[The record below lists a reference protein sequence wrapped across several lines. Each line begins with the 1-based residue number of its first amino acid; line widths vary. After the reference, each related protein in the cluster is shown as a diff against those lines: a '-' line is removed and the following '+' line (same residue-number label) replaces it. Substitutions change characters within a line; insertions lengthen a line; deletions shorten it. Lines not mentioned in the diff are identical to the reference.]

1 MAKPPP
7 PGLPAPPAGLLAPPA
22 GLQAAQ
28 VVPAGS
34 WPLLLVTRPQP
45 QADEWVASL
54 RALGLRA
61 VALPLLGIAPPADPA
76 PVRAAWAVLAGAATG
91 TATGTATNNAT
102 GTAID
107 NAIDNATGTTTDRA
121 TDHHPGRHADLR
133 PGHEPARLPAVVM
146 FVSPSAVDRFFALK
160 PAGLAWPAGVMAAG
174 TGPGT
179 GRALLAAHVP
189 AAAVLTPPEDGD
201 RFDSE
206 ALWVVLRSRVHWAG
220 SAALIVRGEGGRD
233 WLADTLRRQGASV
246 HFVEAYRRTVPV
258 LDAPAQA
265 ALQQALAQPA
275 ACCWLFSSSEAVGH
289 LPALAPG
296 ADWSQAVALATH
308 PRIAAAA
315 RRLGVGRVVQVPPS
329 PEAVARLL
337 RDEQGLA

>member
-7 PGLPAPPAGLLAPPA
+7 PGLPALPNSLP
-22 GLQAAQ
+22 AAQ
-28 VVPAGS
+28 VAHVAPAGA

-45 QADEWVASL
+45 QADEWVTSL
-54 RALGLRA
+54 QALGLRA
-61 VALPLLGIAPPADPA
+61 LALPLLDIAPPADPA
-76 PVRAAWAVLAGAATG
+76 PVRAAWAVLAG
-91 TATGTATNNAT
+91 TATGTES
-102 GTAID
+102 
-107 NAIDNATGTTTDRA
+107 DNATG
-121 TDHHPGRHADLR
+121 HHPGHQ
-133 PGHEPARLPAVVM
+133 PARSPALVM

-179 GRALLAAHVP
+179 GRALLAADVP
-189 AAAVLTPPEDGD
+189 AAAVLTPTVDGD
-201 RFDSE
+201 RYDSE
-206 ALWVVLRSRVHWAG
+206 ALWGVLRSRVQWAG
-220 SAALIVRGEGGRD
+220 SAVLIVRGEGGRD
-233 WLADTLRRQGASV
+233 WLADTLRRQGANV
-246 HFVEAYRRTVPV
+246 HFVEAYRRSLPV

-315 RRLGVGRVVQVPPS
+315 RQLGFGRVLQVPPS

>member
-7 PGLPAPPAGLLAPPA
+7 PGLPAPPAGLPAPPAGLLAPPA

-61 VALPLLGIAPPADPA
+61 VALPLLGIAPPADLA
-76 PVRAAWAVLAGAATG
+76 PVRAAWAVLAGT
-91 TATGTATNNAT
+91 
-102 GTAID
+102 
-107 NAIDNATGTTTDRA
+107 ATGTTTD
-121 TDHHPGRHADLR
+121 HHP
-133 PGHEPARLPAVVM
+133 ARSPAVVM

-189 AAAVLTPPEDGD
+189 AAAVLTPPDDGD

-206 ALWVVLRSRVHWAG
+206 ALWGVLRSRVHWAG

-246 HFVEAYRRTVPV
+246 HFVEAYRRAVPV

>member
-1 MAKPPP
+1 MATPPP
-7 PGLPAPPAGLLAPPA
+7 PGLPAPKASLS
-22 GLQAAQ
+22 AAQ
-28 VVPAGS
+28 VAPAGAR
-34 WPLLLVTRPQP
+34 PLLLVTRPQP

-76 PVRAAWAVLAGAATG
+76 PVRAAWAVLAG
-91 TATGTATNNAT
+91 TAT
-102 GTAID
+102 
-107 NAIDNATGTTTDRA
+107 DNATG
-121 TDHHPGRHADLR
+121 HP
-133 PGHEPARLPAVVM
+133 PGQEPACSPSLVM

-160 PAGLAWPAGVMAAG
+160 PAGLAWPVGVIAAG

-179 GRALLAAHVP
+179 GRALLAAKVP
-189 AAAVLTPPEDGD
+189 AAAVVTPPDDEN

-206 ALWVVLRSRVHWAG
+206 ALWVVLRSRVQWAG

-296 ADWSQAVALATH
+296 VDWSPAVALATH

-315 RRLGVGRVVQVPPS
+315 SRLGFGRVVQLPPS
-329 PEAVARLL
+329 PEAVAKLL
-337 RDEQGLA
+337 RNDQGLA

>member
-1 MAKPPP
+1 MAKAPP
-7 PGLPAPPAGLLAPPA
+7 PGLPAPPA

-61 VALPLLGIAPPADPA
+61 VALPLLGIAPPADLA

-91 TATGTATNNAT
+91 TT
-102 GTAID
+102 
-107 NAIDNATGTTTDRA
+107 
-121 TDHHPGRHADLR
+121 TDHH
-133 PGHEPARLPAVVM
+133 PGHEPARSPAVVM

-206 ALWVVLRSRVHWAG
+206 ALWGVLRSRVQWAG

-265 ALQQALAQPA
+265 ALHQALAQPA

-289 LPALAPG
+289 LPVLAPG
-296 ADWSQAVALATH
+296 VDWSQAVALATH

-337 RDEQGLA
+337 RDEQGLG